1 MIFLSKIIKNCSVS
15 YNQLPRT
22 IDGNSNVKVQTSGDI
37 RCILSQ
43 NALESADIS
52 LKSALKKV
60 AEIKEWERVESQLAF
75 SITRKSGMERGF
87 TDGLNKGQNEAKL
100 FAQAKVKEDI
110 KRFIVCTNKLDSA
123 YMARIQNAKDEC
135 VDFAF
140 SIAENILNMKIDR
153 EADEYKAEIATFTNR
168 ESRKAVINSD
178 GCEYI
183 MDTLAA
189 DALLSC
195 AQGIEGITVRIEP
208 QEEKTEQIDI
218 GDKNESDVGSL
229 TVEQQ
234 PERPPTCPPMCQ
246 KEKTAQTDIG
256 DKNEN
261 DAGSLMVEQQPERPL
276 TCPPMWQEEK
286 TAQTGI
292 EEKHKCDEQELV
304 GIQTDDFDDSEEF
317 NTKQSGGE
325 VSDEKFVF
333 VRPAHRVAVL
343 PSGLDGAG
351 GSFYRF
357 EDFLFLGTDTLKAIT
372 KKAGTNDISAALQG
386 APEETVS
393 LILDACPRRIKEKVL
408 DGMKYLG
415 PVPENEVQEARV
427 RLAHL
432 ADELSLH

>member
-246 KEKTAQTDIG
+246 KEKTAQT
-256 DKNEN
+256 
-261 DAGSLMVEQQPERPL
+261 
-276 TCPPMWQEEK
+276 
-286 TAQTGI
+286 GI